1 MSKKVM
7 LRNVRLSYEHIFTPS
22 ALDDSQEPKYSA
34 TFIIP
39 KDHADLP
46 ALRRALF
53 EAGAEKFPA
62 AFNAKAWP
70 AGYTCAL
77 KDGDKDTN
85 DAGEVL
91 SEKNPEYAGAFVFKA
106 SAAASRRPLTIGRKK
121 EAITEA
127 DGIIYSGCYVN
138 ASIAVAGYEFG
149 KIKKG
154 VTAYLNG
161 VQFVADGERFGSDA
175 LSDFDELDGT
185 DGGDDYDF
193 I

>member
-46 ALRRALF
+46 ALKRALF
-53 EAGAEKFPA
+53 EAGAEKYPA
-62 AFNAKAWP
+62 DFKPGSWP
-70 AGYTCAL
+70 KGFTNAL
-77 KDGDKDTN
+77 KDADKDTN
-85 DAGEVL
+85 DAGELL
-91 SEKNPEYAGAFVFKA
+91 SEKNPEYAGCYVFKA

-138 ASIAVAGYEFG
+138 ASVAVAGYEFG

-161 VQFVADGERFGSDA
+161 VQFVADGDRFGSDA
-175 LSDFDELDGT
+175 MSDFDDLDTGN
-185 DGGDDYDF
+185 DADDILGF
-193 I
+193 